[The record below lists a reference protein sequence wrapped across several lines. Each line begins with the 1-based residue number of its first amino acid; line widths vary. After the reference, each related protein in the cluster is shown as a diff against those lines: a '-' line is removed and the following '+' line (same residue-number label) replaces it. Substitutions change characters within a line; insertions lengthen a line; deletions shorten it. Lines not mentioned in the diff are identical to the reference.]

1 MQSDSE
7 AAADNCNIN
16 RIGSAWRVR
25 MFHRS
30 WFQVTLVLTCRTT
43 REIETALPH
52 VLHLRQCPNQME
64 HTSPSGDTGVFSSAV
79 EKLGIASNGG
89 DERAMG
95 ETASR
100 GRSLGVAG
108 NTHGDT
114 GWLDDWHE
122 LSLPGAIDCS
132 RSPGCRAATLGWWRM

>member
-1 MQSDSE
+1 M
-7 AAADNCNIN
+7 
-16 RIGSAWRVR
+16 
-25 MFHRS
+25 
-30 WFQVTLVLTCRTT
+30 
-43 REIETALPH
+43 
-52 VLHLRQCPNQME
+52 LHLRQCPNQME

-114 GWLDDWHE
+114 RWPFDWHE

-132 RSPGCRAATLGWWRM
+132 RSPGLPRRHARMVEDVNNQNNACSCLPFADTTTRCRVFGSTLCMGDPERESRIA